1 MAEHTVVPE
10 RVENIGICKEF
21 SHANHASV
29 ISMAD
34 SVDTNMKESL
44 RKNEAWYFCEP
55 WLAVALNWR

>member
-55 WLAVALNWR
+55 